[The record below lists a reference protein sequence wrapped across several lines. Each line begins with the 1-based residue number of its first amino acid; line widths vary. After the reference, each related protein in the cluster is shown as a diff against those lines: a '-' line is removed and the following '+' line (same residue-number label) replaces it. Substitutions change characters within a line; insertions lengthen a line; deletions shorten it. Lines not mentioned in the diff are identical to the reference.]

1 MLPPPVRLV
10 LVLLVA
16 ATIVF
21 PVAVALAR
29 SYDEINA
36 NHSLDLRAGRKAL
49 ESSLR
54 SLEAH
59 RFREAMQNVLTSGRA
74 IKGFYHT
81 SAWRSE
87 WRTVLSEQLGLLDG
101 KREQI
106 SDIFDRER
114 SSSDTAAEIKWGKK
128 QDWPSLLKA
137 SSHGLH
143 VTVAGSHIDS
153 FDLVTAHIDSLNLAN
168 RDKLHIQFNRTLNR
182 GEFHQTKDAAKRRAI
197 LSDQELSEGEAS
209 TFIALRD
216 YCLRNPTSLVYYLH
230 LKGACCTRKTEPLG
244 ARHVTTW
251 REAMNAF
258 VLEFPS
264 ICLRALLQ
272 GYDSCGMESQGGTYS
287 GNFWWANCQH
297 VRRLPPLANR
307 LDAYAVEYAIFNA
320 FRGDAGKNE
329 EYSYKCGY
337 STFNCNVDHYVQEC
351 PRLNYIHK
359 LLESVIS
366 YNLPPNFGGNGSPFE
381 PTKTGGELY
390 YNVSVRKFEDKRKSI
405 LDGCIRGRTAPSS

>member
-1 MLPPPVRLV
+1 MLLT
-10 LVLLVA
+10 LSLLLLFLLLLLFFTV
-16 ATIVF
+16 THGLTV
-21 PVAVALAR
+21 AR
-29 SYDEINA
+29 SYDEMNA

-59 RFREAMQNVLTSGRA
+59 RFREAMQNVRA
-74 IKGFYHT
+74 GSYEIKGFYHT
-81 SAWRSE
+81 SVWRSE
-87 WRTVLSEQLGLLDG
+87 WRSVLSEQLGLLDG

-106 SDIFDRER
+106 SDIFDRENR
-114 SSSDTAAEIKWGKK
+114 KSPDDEIKWGKK

-143 VTVAGSHIDS
+143 VTVAGEKDDL
-153 FDLVTAHIDSLNLAN
+153 DLVTAHIDSLNLAN
-168 RDKLHIQFNRTLNR
+168 RDKLHIQFNRTINR
-182 GEFHQTKDAAKRRAI
+182 GEFHQTKDAEKRRAI

-209 TFIALRD
+209 TFIALHD
-216 YCLRNPTSLVYYLH
+216 YCVRNPQSLVYYLH

-297 VRRLPPLANR
+297 VRRLPPLVNR
-307 LDAYAVEYAIFNA
+307 FDAYAVEYAIFNV
-320 FRGDAGKNE
+320 FHGDAGKNE
-329 EYSYKCGY
+329 EYSYRCGY

-351 PRLNYIHK
+351 PRLKYIHK
-359 LLESVIS
+359 LLESVVS
-366 YNLPPNFGGNGSPFE
+366 YDLPLNFRGYGSPFE
-381 PTKTGGELY
+381 PTRRGELY
-390 YNVSVRKFEDKRKSI
+390 YNVSVRKFEDKKKST
-405 LDGCIRGRTAPSS
+405 LDACVRGRSLPS